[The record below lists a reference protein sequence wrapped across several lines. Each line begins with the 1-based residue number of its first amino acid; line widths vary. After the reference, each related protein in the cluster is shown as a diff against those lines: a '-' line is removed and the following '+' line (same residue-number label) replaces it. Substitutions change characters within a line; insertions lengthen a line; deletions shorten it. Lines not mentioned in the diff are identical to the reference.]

1 MPLILLNQ
9 NEFVLKFLNIS
20 LWSVLSWDVN
30 IIKRQTVSLKLKWR
44 IFSIVLVKV
53 LVFRNILTVEI
64 NLPLDVKF
72 LIFIYSFY
80 FFIGD
85 QKIKYPLVHCK
96 HNQKNEPAFHFNY
109 ANIRLIQEHA
119 YWVQRDVWLRRVMW
133 SRSYI
138 TSQGSMIDM
147 LWNMRQ
153 TQNRS
158 LLIDTSIIW
167 NLTIILVQNLTL
179 NPFTHVKYT
188 AVFINYFLRNHDK
201 KSFWLWLLFLIV
213 FAFRVLFSGC
223 LSDDT
228 CKAS

>member
-1 MPLILLNQ
+1 M
-9 NEFVLKFLNIS
+9 
-20 LWSVLSWDVN
+20 
-30 IIKRQTVSLKLKWR
+30 
-44 IFSIVLVKV
+44 
-53 LVFRNILTVEI
+53 
-64 NLPLDVKF
+64 
-72 LIFIYSFY
+72 
-80 FFIGD
+80 
-85 QKIKYPLVHCK
+85 VHCK
-96 HNQKNEPAFHFNY
+96 HNKKKPEPAFHFNY

-158 LLIDTSIIW
+158 FLIDTSIIW

-188 AVFINYFLRNHDK
+188 AVFINYFLRNHDTFRDFLRLIFFAWLIYYQYNKFSCLLTTIENFQKLSKLK
-201 KSFWLWLLFLIV
+201 KLMVIIHVPFTCFFHTILYLLITCFPE
-213 FAFRVLFSGC
+213 FNSQK
-223 LSDDT
+223 LSHRT
-228 CKAS
+228 MLSCYKQQKQHVK

>member
-1 MPLILLNQ
+1 M
-9 NEFVLKFLNIS
+9 
-20 LWSVLSWDVN
+20 
-30 IIKRQTVSLKLKWR
+30 
-44 IFSIVLVKV
+44 
-53 LVFRNILTVEI
+53 TVEI
-64 NLPLDVKF
+64 NLPLDIKF
-72 LIFIYSFY
+72 FIFIYSFCII

-96 HNQKNEPAFHFNY
+96 HNKKKPEPAFHFNY

-158 LLIDTSIIW
+158 FLIDTSIIW

-188 AVFINYFLRNHDK
+188 AVFINYFLRNHDT
-201 KSFWLWLLFLIV
+201 FRDFLRLIFFAWLIYYQY
-213 FAFRVLFSGC
+213 
-223 LSDDT
+223 
-228 CKAS
+228 K

>member
-1 MPLILLNQ
+1 MFLGTFDCWNQ
-9 NEFVLKFLNIS
+9 FAP
-20 LWSVLSWDVN
+20 
-30 IIKRQTVSLKLKWR
+30 RY
-44 IFSIVLVKV
+44 KV
-53 LVFRNILTVEI
+53 
-64 NLPLDVKF
+64 
-72 LIFIYSFY
+72 FY
-80 FFIGD
+80 FYLFILYD
-85 QKIKYPLVHCK
+85 FFYRWP
-96 HNQKNEPAFHFNY
+96 KNKNIPWFIVSIITKKTEPAFHFNY

-158 LLIDTSIIW
+158 FLIDTSIIW

-188 AVFINYFLRNHDK
+188 AVFINYFVRNHDT
-201 KSFWLWLLFLIV
+201 FRDFLRLIFFAWLIYYQY
-213 FAFRVLFSGC
+213 
-223 LSDDT
+223 
-228 CKAS
+228 K